1 MSKALT
7 KKIAQQI
14 QAADGGWISFD
25 TFMQQALYA
34 PGLGYYET
42 REVFGREGDFLTGPD
57 TGPWLSLGLADLIEW
72 GWKELGQP
80 SQWSL
85 VEQGGGSGRLLA
97 DVLALLSGRGMVMP
111 TSIHAVERSAQMRER
126 QKQSYAKL
134 GVSAQQHESLAGVSG
149 ADNLIYFSNELP
161 DAFPVRCFLWNQ
173 GMLRERGVGL
183 DEKGEFCWSDR
194 PAEAPG
200 SLPPLS
206 SGILRQW
213 PPGYFSEW
221 NPYLAAWQADVS
233 RIMRRGFV
241 FSVDYGFAQAEYYR
255 PHRVEGTLL
264 GHLKHEPVHDVLS
277 DPGSRDITAHVDFT
291 AMGRAGLDAG
301 LSMSCWI
308 AQGAWLAQ
316 SPAVQA
322 YIQEASTK
330 ATAESMALMGGA
342 KRMLLPQG
350 MGELFKLSV
359 QGKGVDDTPPDYLE
373 SFNRIDALGLND
385 A

>member
-7 KKIAQQI
+7 AQIAQHI
-14 QAADGGWISFD
+14 QAANGGWISFD

-72 GWKELGQP
+72 GWNELGRP
-80 SQWSL
+80 SEWSL

-97 DVLALLSGRGMVMP
+97 DVLALLSGRDIVMP
-111 TSIHAVERSAQMRER
+111 QHIHAVERSGQMRER
-126 QKQSYAKL
+126 QKQAYAMS
-134 GVSAQQHESLAGVSG
+134 GVSVQQHASLAELHEV
-149 ADNLIYFSNELP
+149 DNLMYFSNELP
-161 DAFPVRCFLWNQ
+161 DAFPVRCFIRQ
-173 GMLRERGVGL
+173 GTLRERGVGL
-183 DEKGEFCWSDR
+183 DEDGDFCWRDM

-200 SLPPLS
+200 SLPAIS
-206 SGILRQW
+206 TGVVQQW
-213 PPGYFSEW
+213 PEGYFSEW
-221 NPYLAAWQADVS
+221 NPHLSGWQADVS

-241 FSVDYGFAQAEYYR
+241 FSVDYGFSQTEYYR

-264 GHLKHEPVHDVLS
+264 GHLKHQPVHDVLS

-291 AMGRAGLDAG
+291 AMGRAGRDAG
-301 LSMSCWI
+301 LSMQCWI
-308 AQGAWLAQ
+308 TQGAWLAQ
-316 SPAVQA
+316 SPSLQA
-322 YIQEASTK
+322 CIRQA
-330 ATAESMALMGGA
+330 AMQNTAESMALMGGA

-350 MGELFKLSV
+350 MGELFKLCV
-359 QGKGVDDTPPDYLE
+359 QCKGMGDAAPAYLE
-373 SFNRIDALGLND
+373 RFNRMHALGLDD

>member
-7 KKIAQQI
+7 EHITGLI
-14 QAADGGWISFD
+14 RSENGGWISFD

-34 PGLGYYET
+34 PSLGYYET

-57 TGPWLSLGLADLIEW
+57 TGPWLSLGLADLVEW
-72 GWKELGQP
+72 GWKELGSP
-80 SQWSL
+80 ADWSL

-97 DVLALLSGRGMVMP
+97 DVVALLSGRDVGMP
-111 TSIHAVERSAQMRER
+111 RHIHAVERSAQMRER

-134 GVSAQQHESLAGVSG
+134 GVSVQQHASLAELQE

-161 DAFPVRCFLWNQ
+161 DAFPVRCFIRQQ
-173 GMLRERGVGL
+173 GMLRERGVAL
-183 DEKGEFCWSDR
+183 DVDGGFCWSDR

-200 SLPPLS
+200 TLPELPS
-206 SGILRQW
+206 SILQQW
-213 PPGYFSEW
+213 PSGYVSEW
-221 NPYLAAWQADVS
+221 IPNLAAWQADVS

-241 FSVDYGFAQAEYYR
+241 FSVDYGFTQAEYYR
-255 PHRVEGTLL
+255 PNRVEGTLL

-291 AMGRAGLDAG
+291 AMGRAGNAADLA
-301 LSMSCWI
+301 MSCWI
-308 AQGAWLAQ
+308 AQGAWLSQ
-316 SPAVQA
+316 SPAVQT
-322 YIQEASTK
+322 YIRQAVAKT
-330 ATAESMALMGGA
+330 TAESMALMGGA

-350 MGELFKLSV
+350 MGELFKLAV
-359 QGKGVDDTPPDYLE
+359 QGKGVGIAAPDYLE
-373 SFNRIDALGLND
+373 NFNRLPALGLDD